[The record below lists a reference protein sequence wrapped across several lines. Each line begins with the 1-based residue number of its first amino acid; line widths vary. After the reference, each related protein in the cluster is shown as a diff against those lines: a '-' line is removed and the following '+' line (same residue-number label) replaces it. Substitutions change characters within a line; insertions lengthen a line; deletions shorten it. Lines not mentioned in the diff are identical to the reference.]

1 MKYKNIIFDVDGI
14 LIDTETAVLKTW
26 QLTLKQYGYDY
37 SLTDL
42 NVILGIP
49 TTKGLEKLKVTV
61 DDNYEKQWISN
72 YEQFKH
78 MMNYF
83 DGIQSMLN
91 SLKER
96 GIVLGIVT
104 SRRQKELDDFFSEFQ
119 FNKIFDI
126 IICADDTIV
135 HKPNPEPIYE
145 YIHRAGSDK
154 NSCIYIGDMQ
164 TDIDCAN
171 KAGIKSGI
179 VAWANDAK
187 IIQGATYTFTSPID
201 VVNLIEEN

>member
-1 MKYKNIIFDVDGI
+1 MKYKNIIFDVDGT

-104 SRRQKELDDFFSEFQ
+104 SRRQKELDDFFQNF
-119 FNKIFDI
+119 
-126 IICADDTIV
+126 
-135 HKPNPEPIYE
+135 
-145 YIHRAGSDK
+145 
-154 NSCIYIGDMQ
+154 
-164 TDIDCAN
+164 
-171 KAGIKSGI
+171 
-179 VAWANDAK
+179 
-187 IIQGATYTFTSPID
+187 
-201 VVNLIEEN
+201 NLIKFLIL